1 MSTLTSSAASGKKQ
15 SAFYYDQIAG
25 NTIKS
30 SFDPLDQYLLGK
42 ASCGSYM
49 FLLPRDEDS
58 LIVAGD
64 NALSIK
70 TITVGEANSISIP
83 LVFQYRM
90 TDFNGKGIKGFGAIA
105 GDFTGL
111 TTDVIFSKTMGFDLL
126 DIDNSQFS
134 FDLEIF
140 AKYSV
145 DNLSINN
152 IPSISISNAIKD
164 LTKNIPGTQP
174 NINLATTN
182 PITNK

>member
-1 MSTLTSSAASGKKQ
+1 MD
-15 SAFYYDQIAG
+15 F
-25 NTIKS
+25 
-30 SFDPLDQYLLGK
+30 LDQYLLGK
-42 ASCGSYM
+42 ASCGSHM

-58 LIVAGD
+58 LLVSGD
-64 NALSIK
+64 NALSVK
-70 TITVGEANSISIP
+70 TIIVGEANAISIP

-90 TDFNGKGIKGFGAIA
+90 TDFNGKGIKGFGSIA
-105 GDFTGL
+105 GDYTGL
-111 TTDVIFSKTMGFDLL
+111 TTDVIFAKQMGFDFL
-126 DIDNSQFS
+126 DIDNNQFS

-152 IPSISISNAIKD
+152 IPSISIANAIKD